1 MQIAPINVHGAAT
14 VPANREDAK
23 LRKACQGFE
32 ALLVQQML
40 SAMRQTVEKSD
51 VFGSREKEDVF
62 QGMLDQQMADEISR
76 TGTMGIADMLYAQ
89 LSKINEQKTDSG
101 PGSR

>member
-1 MQIAPINVHGAAT
+1 MQVPPINAHTPVA
-14 VPANREDAK
+14 PANKEDIK

-51 VFGSREKEDVF
+51 IFGSREKEEVF
-62 QGMLDQQMADEISR
+62 QGMLDEQMAVEMSR
-76 TGTMGIADMLYAQ
+76 TGSLGLADMLYAQ
-89 LSKINEQKTDSG
+89 LSRLNTQDRNSG
-101 PGSR
+101 QGGR

>member
-1 MQIAPINVHGAAT
+1 MQITPITADSAT
-14 VPANREDAK
+14 TTANKGDVK

-32 ALLVQQML
+32 AMLVQQML

-62 QGMLDQQMADEISR
+62 QGMLDQQMADEMAR
-76 TGTMGIADMLYAQ
+76 TGSMGIADMLYAQ
-89 LSKINEQKTDSG
+89 LSKINEKETDSG
-101 PGSR
+101 QGTR

>member
-1 MQIAPINVHGAAT
+1 MEVTPIAANVAAT
-14 VPANREDAK
+14 TANKEDVK

-32 ALLVQQML
+32 AMLVQQML

-62 QGMLDQQMADEISR
+62 QGMLDQQMADDLASKGSMAIA
-76 TGTMGIADMLYAQ
+76 GILYAQ
-89 LSKINEQKTDSG
+89 LSKINDKETGSG
-101 PGSR
+101 QGKG